1 MGTWHI
7 KTRKIPEDKD
17 GCTWQA
23 YLVDDPRGPK
33 GRGTTSREA
42 IADLVEY
49 IQSDED
55 ESAQA

>member
-1 MGTWHI
+1 MRWHI
-7 KTRKIPEDKD
+7 KTREIPEDKD

-42 IADLVEY
+42 IADLIEY
-49 IQSDED
+49 IQSDE
-55 ESAQA
+55 EPTP